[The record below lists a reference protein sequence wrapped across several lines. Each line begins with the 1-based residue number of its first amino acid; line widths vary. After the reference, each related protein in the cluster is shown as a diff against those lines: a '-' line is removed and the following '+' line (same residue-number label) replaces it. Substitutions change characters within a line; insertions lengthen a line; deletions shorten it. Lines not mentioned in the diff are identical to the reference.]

1 MIMQKRILD
10 KVQIILFSCFLFLW
24 YISANEKILRIISIC
39 IFGMFSIIEIIKILY
54 DKKIAFNSSLLSYL
68 FLVLF
73 GFISMLWAVDDDAVV
88 SKSTELLMGF
98 IFLTLS
104 YNYFIKL
111 DQPTELI
118 IKVIKIV
125 GIVFSV
131 YVVLYYGVTN
141 YFNMLLSGR
150 RIGTEIINVNFIGII
165 TSINFI
171 LLLYDLILENK
182 GNNVVTIVLATISLI
197 VALGTGSKKAII
209 VILLGITVILFKK
222 FKQKF
227 TIKNVITTF
236 IFVIAI
242 ILVASFFYN
251 GGYLDTIFN
260 RFEAMLNTLS
270 NDDISTGSTYIRKM
284 FIKSGLEEFFKSPL
298 VGIGLNNSKIITY
311 ELFREETY
319 LHCNYIELLA
329 CTGIIGFCLFYY
341 IYYYVLYNC
350 IKNIT
355 LKNADIVILIFIIN
369 LFLDIGNVSYYE
381 IKTFLYLL
389 LGIVFVGNIKREIKK
404 DEFKEKN
411 KKSN

>member
-24 YISANEKILRIISIC
+24 YISANEKTLRIISIC
-39 IFGMFSIIEIIKILY
+39 IFGMFSIIEIVKILY
-54 DKKIAFNSSLLSYL
+54 NKKIAFNSSLLSFL

-165 TSINFI
+165 TSITFI

-182 GNNVVTIVLATISLI
+182 ENNVVTIVLATISLI

-209 VILLGITVILFKK
+209 AILLGITVILFKK

-251 GGYLDTIFN
+251 GGYLDTI
-260 RFEAMLNTLS
+260 
-270 NDDISTGSTYIRKM
+270 
-284 FIKSGLEEFFKSPL
+284 
-298 VGIGLNNSKIITY
+298 
-311 ELFREETY
+311 
-319 LHCNYIELLA
+319 
-329 CTGIIGFCLFYY
+329 
-341 IYYYVLYNC
+341 
-350 IKNIT
+350 
-355 LKNADIVILIFIIN
+355 
-369 LFLDIGNVSYYE
+369 
-381 IKTFLYLL
+381 
-389 LGIVFVGNIKREIKK
+389 
-404 DEFKEKN
+404 
-411 KKSN
+411 

>member
-24 YISANEKILRIISIC
+24 YISANEKTLRIISIC
-39 IFGMFSIIEIIKILY
+39 IFGMFSIIEIVKILY
-54 DKKIAFNSSLLSYL
+54 NKKIAFNSSLLSFL

-165 TSINFI
+165 TSITFI

-182 GNNVVTIVLATISLI
+182 ENNVVTIVLATISLI

-209 VILLGITVILFKK
+209 AILLGITVILFKK

-311 ELFREETY
+311 RLFREETY

-329 CTGIIGFCLFYY
+329 
-341 IYYYVLYNC
+341 
-350 IKNIT
+350 
-355 LKNADIVILIFIIN
+355 
-369 LFLDIGNVSYYE
+369 
-381 IKTFLYLL
+381 
-389 LGIVFVGNIKREIKK
+389 
-404 DEFKEKN
+404 
-411 KKSN
+411 